1 MSAILLLLSL
11 LPLSP
16 ARAASAEVSSED
28 SALERLRSED
38 IPTRERACAELA
50 REPRRGPRVYPAL
63 SAAMDRDLSER
74 VRLAAAVALITFPG
88 DDALKRAQAFF
99 QSEPGAQNRVA
110 FTVALSTEPS
120 RLQDSGVTDLIAAML
135 SDDPSPEVRR
145 AAARGLMRR
154 GDPRALAAARRALEN
169 DADKSVRD
177 AAREAIRTLSAPR
190 PVYKN
195 QAWKPKPPKP
205 DAVKGTDPCP
215 DPWAW
220 CECNGPIKRPPKCLT
235 HEDCRIEVD
244 TLIQLGM
251 PCTWSGLSIGTPN

>member
-1 MSAILLLLSL
+1 MSALLLLMTL
-11 LPLSP
+11 AAASP
-16 ARAASAEVSSED
+16 ARAASAED
-28 SALERLRSED
+28 AALERLHSED
-38 IPTRERACAELA
+38 IAARERACAELA
-50 REPRRGPRVYPAL
+50 RAPQRGPRVYPAL

-120 RLQDSGVTDLIAAML
+120 RLQDSGVTDLIVTML
-135 SDDPSPEVRR
+135 SDDPSPEERR
-145 AAARGLMRR
+145 AAALGLMRR
-154 GDPRALAAARRALEN
+154 GDPRALAAVRRALEN

-177 AAREAIRTLSAPR
+177 AARDAVRVLSAPR
-190 PVYKN
+190 PVHKT

-220 CECNGPIKRPPKCLT
+220 CECDGPIKRAPKCMT

-251 PCTWSGLSIGTPN
+251 PCTWSGLSIGTPD